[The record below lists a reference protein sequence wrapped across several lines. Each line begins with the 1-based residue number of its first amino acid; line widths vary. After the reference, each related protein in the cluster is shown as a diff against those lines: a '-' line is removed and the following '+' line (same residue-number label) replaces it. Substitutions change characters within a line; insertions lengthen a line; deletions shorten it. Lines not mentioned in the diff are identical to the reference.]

1 MKDGATKS
9 FVQAYNAQAAVDG
22 AAQIIVAAAVT
33 QEADDKQQLVPML
46 TRVVANCG
54 ETPAVASADS
64 GYFSE
69 AAATADAVAAI
80 DLYVAPDRQKHGEDV
95 SAPVLDDG
103 AVIGTMRAKLQTAG
117 GRVVYAPRKA
127 IAEPAFGQI
136 EDARHFRRFSF
147 CGLVKVRAEWLPI
160 CPTHNLLKLFRV
172 GWTPHPA

>member
-9 FVQAYNAQAAVDG
+9 VVQAYNAQAAVDG
-22 AAQIIVAAAVT
+22 AAQIIVAA
-33 QEADDKQQLVPML
+33 
-46 TRVVANCG
+46 
-54 ETPAVASADS
+54 
-64 GYFSE
+64 
-69 AAATADAVAAI
+69 I
-80 DLYVAPDRQKHGEDV
+80 DLYVVSDRQKHREDV

-136 EDARHFRRFSF
+136 KDARHFRRFSF

>member
-1 MKDGATKS
+1 
-9 FVQAYNAQAAVDG
+9 
-22 AAQIIVAAAVT
+22 
-33 QEADDKQQLVPML
+33 
-46 TRVVANCG
+46 
-54 ETPAVASADS
+54 
-64 GYFSE
+64 
-69 AAATADAVAAI
+69 
-80 DLYVAPDRQKHGEDV
+80 V

-136 EDARHFRRFSF
+136 KDARHFRRFSF

>member
-22 AAQIIVAAAVT
+22 AAQIIVAAVT
-33 QEADDKQQLVPML
+33 QEADDKQLLVPML

-80 DLYVAPDRQKHGEDV
+80 DLYVAPGRQKHGEDV

-103 AVIGTMRAKLQTAG
+103 AVIGTMRTKLQTAG

-136 EDARHFRRFSF
+136 KDARHFRRFSF
-147 CGLVKVRAEWLPI
+147 CGLVRVRAEWLPI